1 MKDDHKKKS
10 DGLSID
16 HKIDPWGESSPLQ
29 RAMGLEFTIRKS
41 DGVKVNDERK
51 SDGVDPEKK
60 SDGVRVD
67 HEKKSNGVRIH
78 HKRKSDK
85 VKDDHKKTSDGLS
98 VDNEIDRWG
107 ESSPLQRA
115 MG

>member
-1 MKDDHKKKS
+1 M
-10 DGLSID
+10 
-16 HKIDPWGESSPLQ
+16 
-29 RAMGLEFTIRKS
+29 
-41 DGVKVNDERK
+41 KVNDERK
-51 SDGVDPEKK
+51 SNGVDIKKK

-85 VKDDHKKTSDGLS
+85 VKDDQKKTSDGLS

-107 ESSPLQRA
+107 ESSLLQRA